1 LAHIALEPFV
11 GKDSIVPAVAV
22 SMFLVVGVP
31 VLVAVLLVLNL
42 GCLFFKIAIII
53 ILLVIAF
60 GIFDLV

>member
-1 LAHIALEPFV
+1 M
-11 GKDSIVPAVAV
+11 PAVAV